1 MRRSFK
7 SKNPFYVL
15 LVATGILFVLT
26 ATGYCVMAFR
36 DARPLAATE
45 VARAPRAPHP
55 LDTWMRRNGETA
67 LLVELAFLGVFV
79 FGAIATDNYWQR
91 RANERR

>member
-1 MRRSFK
+1 MRRSLK

-15 LVATGILFVLT
+15 LVVTSILFVLT

-36 DARPLAATE
+36 DARPLAAAE
-45 VARAPRAPHP
+45 LARGPAAPHP

-79 FGAIATDNYWQR
+79 VGAISTDNYWQSR
-91 RANERR
+91 TGD